1 MGLTGPRQRPNIAA
15 DGTEAFGMIGETVS
29 HYHIVG
35 KLGGGGMGVVYEAE
49 DTRLSRHVALKFIP
63 ATMVH
68 DRKSLDRFVREA
80 RAASQLNHPGI
91 CTIHDI
97 DDNDGH
103 PFIVME
109 KLEGVSLKE
118 RMRGKTMEVDE
129 ILDIGIQVADALA
142 ASHAKGII
150 HRDIKP
156 ANIFVA
162 QSGQTK
168 ILDFGLAKSVPEPG
182 SSDAALEDSLTAV
195 GVIPGTAV
203 YMSPEQARGE
213 ELDARSDLFS
223 LGVVLYEMATGK
235 KPFATGNVITTLDA
249 VLNQKPVSPL
259 QLNPSLPQD
268 LEGIIGRAME
278 KDRGHRYPNALA
290 MKGDLQSLR
299 KETESGLTRTGARR
313 PVLPYRLATT
323 TFQASRFQASSKFS
337 TYLLLGVTAVLLTVL
352 IAVGA
357 WWFKQRQ
364 MAGAGAPKNTIAV
377 LPLQNMNGD
386 ISVEFLRFA
395 LADEIANTL
404 TYTRTLDV
412 RPSAI
417 TRKFGGNDVD
427 PQRAGREVHV
437 ANVLTGH
444 FLKQG
449 DHLLITLEA
458 IQVESNKL
466 LWQTNVTAPA
476 QDLIALQAQMAAQMR
491 QGLLPALGAG
501 GSFLDTGTRP
511 KNAEAYDLYL
521 HSLALPHDAGPN
533 KDAIAVLEHVVEV
546 DPTYAP
552 AWEQL
557 GVRCYYDADYSDGG
571 EPMFQRSNKALARAI
586 ELDPNRIVAAGQLI
600 GNSVERG
607 ELGKAYQAAQALVKR
622 RPESAYAHFTM
633 GYVYRYAGMLEQST
647 DECNTALALD
657 PGNYSFRS
665 CAWAFMEL
673 GKTER
678 AADFVR
684 LDAGSEWAAYVTPSI
699 LLRQGKIAEAREA
712 VKRMP
717 TTPRYHRDLLEAC
730 LQLRPAA
737 DLDRMAQEAETNL
750 PTEPDP
756 ETWYIQGA
764 LFAFCGKKQAAL
776 HLLQSAVEQNYCA
789 HSNLLSD
796 PLLGKLRADAAFDKV
811 LTAAGACQE
820 AVRASGTPGK

>member
-1 MGLTGPRQRPNIAA
+1 
-15 DGTEAFGMIGETVS
+15 MIGETFS

-49 DTRLSRHVALKFIP
+49 DTRLARHVALKFIP
-63 ATMVH
+63 AEMVH
-68 DRKSLDRFVREA
+68 DKKSLDRFVREA

-97 DDNDGH
+97 DDNGGH

-118 RMRGKTMEVDE
+118 RIRGKSMEVDE

-156 ANIFVA
+156 ANIFVS

-168 ILDFGLAKSVPEPG
+168 ILDFGLAKSIPEPG
-182 SSDAALEDSLTAV
+182 SSEAALEDSLTAV

-213 ELDARSDLFS
+213 ELDPRSDLFS
-223 LGVVLYEMATGK
+223 LGVVLYEMSTGK

-259 QLNPSLPQD
+259 SLNPSLPPD

-299 KETESGLTRTGARR
+299 KETESGLTKTGARR
-313 PVLPYRLATT
+313 PILPYRIATT
-323 TFQASRFQASSKFS
+323 TFQTSSKFS
-337 TYLLLGVTAVLLTVL
+337 TYLLLGVSALLLTVL
-352 IAVGA
+352 VAIGA
-357 WWFKQRQ
+357 WWFRQRQ
-364 MAGAGAPKNTIAV
+364 MAGAAAPKNTIAV

-386 ISVEFLRFA
+386 ISVEFLRTA
-395 LADEIANTL
+395 LSDEIANTL

-417 TRKFGGNDVD
+417 TRKFMSNDVD
-427 PQRAGREVHV
+427 PQQAGKEVHV
-437 ANVLTGH
+437 ANIIAGH

-449 DHLLITLEA
+449 DRLRITLEA
-458 IQVESNKL
+458 IQVEGNRL
-466 LWQTNVTAPA
+466 LWQTNVTGPA
-476 QDLIALQAQMAAQMR
+476 EDLIALQEQLAAKIR
-491 QGLLPALGAG
+491 QELLPALGAAG
-501 GSFLDTGTRP
+501 GFLDTGTRP

-521 HSLALPHDAGPN
+521 HSLALPHDTGPN

-557 GVRCYYDADYSDGG
+557 GVRSYYDADYSDGG
-571 EPMFQRSNKALARAI
+571 EPMFERSNQACERAVG
-586 ELDPNRIVAAGQLI
+586 LDPNRITAARQLI
-600 GNSVERG
+600 ANRVERG
-607 ELGKAYQAAQALVKR
+607 ELGKAYEAAQALVKR
-622 RPESAYAHFTM
+622 RPEKAEAHFAM
-633 GYVYRYAGMLEQST
+633 AYVHRYAGMLEQST
-647 DECNTALALD
+647 QECNTALALD
-657 PGNYSFRS
+657 PGNYIFRS

-678 AADFVR
+678 AADFAR
-684 LDAGSEWAAYVTPSI
+684 LDAGSEWAAYIMPSI
-699 LLRQGKIAEAREA
+699 LLREGKIAEAREA

-717 TTPRYHRDLLEAC
+717 TAPRYHRDLLEAC

-737 DLDRMAQEAETNL
+737 DLDRMAQEAETSV
-750 PTEPDP
+750 PSEPDP
-756 ETWYIQGA
+756 ETWYYQGSI
-764 LFAFCGKKQAAL
+764 FAYCGKKQAAL

-789 HSNLLSD
+789 HENLLSD
-796 PLLGKLRADAAFDKV
+796 PLLAKLRTDTAFDKV
-811 LTAAGACQE
+811 LTAAGNCQE
-820 AVRASGTPGK
+820 AVRASVNASDH

>member
-1 MGLTGPRQRPNIAA
+1 
-15 DGTEAFGMIGETVS
+15 MIGETVS

-49 DTRLSRHVALKFIP
+49 DTRLARHVALKFIP
-63 ATMVH
+63 EEMVH
-68 DRKSLDRFVREA
+68 DPKSLERFLREA

-97 DDNDGH
+97 DDNAGH

-109 KLEGVSLKE
+109 KLEGISLKE
-118 RMRGKTMEVDE
+118 RLRGKPMEIDE
-129 ILDIGIQVADALA
+129 VLDIGIQVADALA

-156 ANIFVA
+156 ANIFVS

-168 ILDFGLAKSVPEPG
+168 ILDFGLAKSARDKG
-182 SSDAALEDSLTAV
+182 SEEKALEDSLTAM

-213 ELDARSDLFS
+213 ELDQRSDLFS

-259 QLNPSLPQD
+259 SLNPTLPRD

-278 KDRGHRYPNALA
+278 KDRGHRYPNARAL
-290 MKGDLQSLR
+290 KGDLQSLR
-299 KETESGLTRTGARR
+299 KVTESGAPRTGR
-313 PVLPYRLATT
+313 PTLPYRLATS
-323 TFQASRFQASSKFS
+323 TFQTSSKLS
-337 TYLLLGVTAVLLTVL
+337 TYLLLGVSALLLTVL
-352 IAVGA
+352 VAIGA

-364 MAGAGAPKNTIAV
+364 MAGAAAAKNTIAV
-377 LPLQNMNGD
+377 LPLQNMNND

-417 TRKFGGNDVD
+417 TRKFVGNDVD
-427 PQRAGREVHV
+427 PQQAGKDVHV

-449 DHLLITLEA
+449 DRLMITLEA
-458 IQVESNKL
+458 IQVEGNKL
-466 LWQTNVTAPA
+466 LWQSNVTAPA
-476 QDLIALQAQMAAQMR
+476 QDLIALQTQMAAKIR
-491 QGLLPALGAG
+491 QELLPALGIAG
-501 GSFLDTGTRP
+501 GFLDTGTRP

-557 GVRCYYDADYSDGG
+557 GLRCYYDADYSDGG
-571 EPMFQRSNKALARAI
+571 EPMFQRSNKAYERALQ
-586 ELDPNRIVAAGQLI
+586 LDPNRIFAASQLI
-600 GNSVERG
+600 TNHLERG
-607 ELGKAYQAAQALVKR
+607 ELRQAYKAGQEMVKR
-622 RPESAYAHFTM
+622 RPESAQAHFAVSV
-633 GYVYRYAGMLEQST
+633 VYRYAGMLEQST
-647 DECNTALALD
+647 NECNMALTLD
-657 PGNYSFRS
+657 PGNYTFRS
-665 CAWAFMEL
+665 CTWAFMEL
-673 GKTER
+673 GKTDR
-678 AADFVR
+678 AADFIR
-684 LDAGSEWAAYVTPSI
+684 LDAGSEWAAYVTPSL
-699 LLRQGKIAEAREA
+699 LLREGKIAEAREA

-717 TTPRYHRDLLEAC
+717 VAPRYRRDLLEAC
-730 LQLRPAA
+730 LQLRPAT
-737 DLDRMAQEAETNL
+737 DLDRMAQEAESSQ
-750 PTEPDP
+750 PADPDP
-756 ETWYIQGA
+756 ETWYYQGV
-764 LFAFCGKKQAAL
+764 LFAYCGKKQAAL

-789 HSNLLSD
+789 HENLLSD
-796 PLLGKLRADAAFDKV
+796 PLLAKLRSDPAFDKV
-811 LTAAGACQE
+811 LTAAGACQD
-820 AVRASGTPGK
+820 AVRAADSKQSP

>member
-1 MGLTGPRQRPNIAA
+1 
-15 DGTEAFGMIGETVS
+15 MIGQTVS
-29 HYHIVG
+29 HYRILG

-49 DTRLSRHVALKFIP
+49 DTRLSRRVALKFIP
-63 ATMVH
+63 VEMVH

-97 DDNDGH
+97 DDNEGH

-109 KLEGVSLKE
+109 KLQGVSLKE
-118 RMRGKTMEVDE
+118 RMRGATMEIDE

-162 QSGQTK
+162 ENGQTK
-168 ILDFGLAKSVPEPG
+168 ILDFGLAKSLPDAG
-182 SSDAALEDSLTAV
+182 SSEAALEDSLTAV

-203 YMSPEQARGE
+203 YMSPEQARCE
-213 ELDARSDLFS
+213 SLDPRSDLFS
-223 LGVVLYEMATGK
+223 LGVVLYEMSTGK

-249 VLNQKPVSPL
+249 VLNQKPASPL
-259 QLNPSLPQD
+259 SLNPSLPPD
-268 LEGIIGRAME
+268 LEGILGRAME
-278 KDRGHRYPNALA
+278 KDRAHRYPNALA

-299 KETESGLTRTGARR
+299 KETESGLTKTGARR
-313 PVLPYRLATT
+313 PILPYRIATN
-323 TFQASRFQASSKFS
+323 TFQATSKVS
-337 TYLLLGVTAVLLTVL
+337 TYLLVGVSALLLTVL
-352 IAVGA
+352 LAVGA
-357 WWFKQRQ
+357 VWLKQRQ
-364 MAGAGAPKNTIAV
+364 IVSSGAPKNTIAV

-417 TRKFGGNDVD
+417 TRKFVGNDVD
-427 PQRAGREVHV
+427 PQAAGREVHV
-437 ANVLTGH
+437 ASVLTGH

-449 DHLLITLEA
+449 DHLMITLEA
-458 IQVESNKL
+458 IQVEGNRL

-476 QDLIALQAQMAAQMR
+476 DDLIALQSQMAAQIR
-491 QGLLPALGAG
+491 QGLLPAIGAAG
-501 GSFLDTGTRP
+501 GFLDTGTRP

-521 HSLALPHDAGPN
+521 HSLALPHDPGPN

-557 GVRCYYDADYSDGG
+557 GLRCYYDADYSDGG
-571 EPMFQRSNKALARAI
+571 ELMFQRSNKASERAL
-586 ELDPNRIVAAGQLI
+586 ELDPNRVVAAGQLI
-600 GNSVERG
+600 TNRVERG
-607 ELGKAYQAAQALVKR
+607 ELGKAFEAAQAMVKR
-622 RPESAYAHFTM
+622 RPDSAEAHFAM
-633 GYVYRYAGMLEQST
+633 SYVYRYAGMLDQAT
-647 DECNTALALD
+647 NECNTALALD
-657 PGNYSFRS
+657 PVNYTFRS

-678 AADFVR
+678 AAEFVR

-699 LLRQGKIAEAREA
+699 LLRQGKVAEAREA

-717 TTPRYHRDLLEAC
+717 SAPRYHRDLLEAC

-737 DLDRMAQEAETNL
+737 DLDRMAEEAENSL
-750 PTEPDP
+750 PSDSDP
-756 ETWYIQGA
+756 ETWYLQGA
-764 LFAFCGKKQAAL
+764 IFAYCGKREAAL
-776 HLLQSAVEQNYCA
+776 HLLQSAVGQNYCA
-789 HSNLLSD
+789 HQNLLTD
-796 PLLGKLRADAAFDKV
+796 PLLSKLREDAAFDKV
-811 LTAAGACQE
+811 LTAAGVCQE
-820 AVRASGTPGK
+820 AVRTAGNTPGQ

>member
-1 MGLTGPRQRPNIAA
+1 
-15 DGTEAFGMIGETVS
+15 MIGETVS

-49 DTRLSRHVALKFIP
+49 DTRLARHVALKFIP
-63 ATMVH
+63 AEMVH

-97 DDNDGH
+97 EDNGGH

-118 RMRGKTMEVDE
+118 RMRGKPMEVDE
-129 ILDIGIQVADALA
+129 ILDICIQVADALA

-156 ANIFVA
+156 ANIFVG

-168 ILDFGLAKSVPEPG
+168 ILDFGLAKSARQPG
-182 SSDAALEDSLTAV
+182 SSEAALEDSLTAV

-213 ELDARSDLFS
+213 ELDPRSDLFS

-259 QLNPSLPQD
+259 SLKPSLPPD

-290 MKGDLQSLR
+290 MKGDLQLLR
-299 KETESGLTRTGARR
+299 KETESGLTKTGARR
-313 PVLPYRLATT
+313 PVLPYRIATS
-323 TFQASRFQASSKFS
+323 TFQATSKFS
-337 TYLLLGVTAVLLTVL
+337 TYLLLGVSALLLTVL
-352 IAVGA
+352 VAVGA
-357 WWFKQRQ
+357 WWVKQRQ

-377 LPLQNMNGD
+377 LPLQNRNGD
-386 ISVEFLRFA
+386 ISVEFLRTA

-404 TYTRTLDV
+404 TYSRMLDV
-412 RPSAI
+412 RPSA
-417 TRKFGGNDVD
+417 TTQKFVGNDVD
-427 PQRAGREVHV
+427 PQQAGRELHV
-437 ANVLTGH
+437 ANILTGH

-449 DHLLITLEA
+449 DHLMITIEA
-458 IQVESNKL
+458 IQVEGNKL

-476 QDLIALQAQMAAQMR
+476 QDLIALDAQMAAKIR
-491 QGLLPALGAG
+491 QELLPALGVAG
-501 GSFLDTGTRP
+501 GFLDTGTRP
-511 KNAEAYDLYL
+511 KNPEAYDLYL

-557 GVRCYYDADYSDGG
+557 GLRCYYDADYSDGG
-571 EPMFQRSNKALARAI
+571 EPMFQRSSKAYERAI
-586 ELDPNRIVAAGQLI
+586 ALDPNRVVAAGQLI
-600 GNSVERG
+600 GNHVERG
-607 ELGKAYQAAQALVKR
+607 ELAKAYQEAQALVKR
-622 RPESAYAHFTM
+622 RPESAQAHFTM
-633 GYVYRYAGMLEQST
+633 GYVYRYAGMLQQSAN
-647 DECNTALALD
+647 ECNTALALD
-657 PGNYSFRS
+657 PENYTFRS

-673 GKTER
+673 GKAAR
-678 AADFVR
+678 AKDFVR
-684 LDAGSEWAAYVTPSI
+684 LDAGSEWAAYVMPSI
-699 LLRQGKIAEAREA
+699 LIREGKIEETREA
-712 VKRMP
+712 VKRMSSN
-717 TTPRYHRDLLEAC
+717 PRYHRDLLEAC
-730 LQLRPAA
+730 LQLRPVA
-737 DLDRMAQEAETNL
+737 DLDRMAQEAETSL
-750 PTEPDP
+750 PTDPDP
-756 ETWYIQGA
+756 ETWYYQGA
-764 LFAFCGKKQAAL
+764 LFAYSGKKQAAL

-789 HSNLLSD
+789 HENLLSD
-796 PLLGKLRADAAFDKV
+796 PLLAKLRTETAFDKV
-811 LTAAGACQE
+811 LTAAGNCQE
-820 AVRASGTPGK
+820 AVRGAGNTKNR

>member
-1 MGLTGPRQRPNIAA
+1 
-15 DGTEAFGMIGETVS
+15 MIGQTVS

-63 ATMVH
+63 AEMVH

-97 DDNDGH
+97 EDNGGH

-118 RMRGKTMEVDE
+118 RIRGKPMEIDE
-129 ILDIGIQVADALA
+129 ILDIAIQVADALA

-182 SSDAALEDSLTAV
+182 SSDAALEDSLTA
-195 GVIPGTAV
+195 
-203 YMSPEQARGE
+203 ARGE
-213 ELDARSDLFS
+213 ELDPRSDLFS

-249 VLNQKPVSPL
+249 VLNQKPLSPL
-259 QLNPSLPQD
+259 QLNPALPRD

-299 KETESGLTRTGARR
+299 KETESGLTKTGARR
-313 PVLPYRLATT
+313 PALPYRIATN
-323 TFQASRFQASSKFS
+323 TFQASTSKFS
-337 TYLLLGVTAVLLTVL
+337 LYSLVAVSAVLLMVL
-352 IAVGA
+352 VAVGA
-357 WWFKQRQ
+357 WWLKQRR
-364 MAGAGAPKNTIAV
+364 MAGSGAPKNTIAV
-377 LPLQNMNGD
+377 LPLQNMNED
-386 ISVEFLRFA
+386 ISVDFLRFA

-417 TRKFGGNDVD
+417 TRKFIGNDVD
-427 PQRAGREVHV
+427 PQQAGRELHV
-437 ANVLTGH
+437 ANVITGH

-449 DHLLITLEA
+449 NRLLITLEA
-458 IQVESNKL
+458 IQVEGDKL

-491 QGLLPALGAG
+491 QGLLPALGVG
-501 GSFLDTGTRP
+501 GGFLDTGTRP
-511 KNAEAYDLYL
+511 KNPDAYDLYL

-533 KDAIAVLEHVVEV
+533 KDAIAVLEHVVDL

-571 EPMFQRSNKALARAI
+571 EPMFQRSNKACERAI

-600 GNSVERG
+600 ENRVSRG
-607 ELGKAYQAAQALVKR
+607 ELGKAYQAAAALVKR
-622 RPESAYAHFTM
+622 RPDSAQAHFVM
-633 GYVYRYAGMLEQST
+633 SYVYRYAGMLQQAAN
-647 DECNTALALD
+647 ECNTALSLD
-657 PGNYSFRS
+657 PGNYAFRS

-673 GKTER
+673 GNSER

-684 LDAGSEWAAYVTPSI
+684 LDAGSEWAAYATPSV
-699 LLRQGKIAEAREA
+699 LLREGKIPEAREA

-717 TTPRYHRDLLEAC
+717 TTLRYHRDLLESC

-737 DLDRMAQEAETNL
+737 DLDRMAHDAETSL

-756 ETWYIQGA
+756 ETWYYQGA
-764 LFAFCGKKQAAL
+764 LFAYCGKKQAAF
-776 HLLQSAVEQNYCA
+776 HLLQSAIGQNYC
-789 HSNLLSD
+789 SYENLLSD
-796 PLLGKLRADAAFDKV
+796 PLLAKIRPDTAFDN
-811 LTAAGACQE
+811 LLSSARACQE
-820 AVRASGTPGK
+820 AVRAAAKTQGK

>member
-1 MGLTGPRQRPNIAA
+1 
-15 DGTEAFGMIGETVS
+15 MIGQTVS

-63 ATMVH
+63 IEMVH
-68 DRKSLDRFVREA
+68 DKKSLDRFVREA

-118 RMRGKTMEVDE
+118 RIRGKAMEVDE

-168 ILDFGLAKSVPEPG
+168 ILDFGLAKSARDPN
-182 SSDAALEDSLTAV
+182 SSEAALEDSLTAI

-213 ELDARSDLFS
+213 ELDPRSDLFS

-249 VLNQKPVSPL
+249 VLNQKPVSPRS
-259 QLNPSLPQD
+259 LNPSLPPD

-278 KDRGHRYPNALA
+278 KDRGHRYETALA

-299 KETESGLTRTGARR
+299 KETESGQTKSGARR
-313 PVLPYRLATT
+313 PALPYRIATSTFKT
-323 TFQASRFQASSKFS
+323 TSTFS
-337 TYLLLGVTAVLLTVL
+337 TYLLLGVSALLLTVL
-352 IAVGA
+352 IAIGA
-357 WWFKQRQ
+357 WWFKQRRI
-364 MAGAGAPKNTIAV
+364 AGSGAPKNTIAV

-412 RPSAI
+412 RPSAM
-417 TRKFGGNDVD
+417 TRKFVGNDVD
-427 PQRAGREVHV
+427 PQTAGKEVHV
-437 ANVLTGH
+437 ANILTGH

-449 DHLLITLEA
+449 DRLLITLEA
-458 IQVESNKL
+458 IQVEGNKL
-466 LWQTNVTAPA
+466 LWQANMTAPA
-476 QDLIALQAQMAAQMR
+476 QDLIAVQSQIAAQMR
-491 QGLLPALGAG
+491 QGLLPALGAAG
-501 GSFLDTGTRP
+501 GFLETGTRP
-511 KNAEAYDLYL
+511 KSAEAYDLYL

-546 DPTYAP
+546 DPAYAP

-557 GVRCYYDADYSDGG
+557 CVRSYYDADYSDGG
-571 EPMFQRSNKALARAI
+571 EPMYQRSNQACGRAV

-600 GNSVERG
+600 NNSVERG
-607 ELGKAYQAAQALVKR
+607 ELGKAYVAAQALVKR
-622 RPESAYAHFTM
+622 RPESPQAHFTM
-633 GYVYRYAGMLEQST
+633 GYVYRYAGMLQPSA

-657 PGNYSFRS
+657 PGNYTFRS

-673 GKTER
+673 GKTDR
-678 AADFVR
+678 AADFIR
-684 LDAGSEWAAYVTPSI
+684 LDAGSEWAAYAMPSL
-699 LLRQGKIAEAREA
+699 LLRQGKTAEAREA

-730 LQLRPAA
+730 LELRPVAE
-737 DLDRMAQEAETNL
+737 LDRMAQEAESSL

-756 ETWYIQGA
+756 ETWYYQGA
-764 LFAFCGKKQAAL
+764 LFAYCGKKQAAL

-789 HSNLLSD
+789 HENLLAD
-796 PLLGKLRADAAFDKV
+796 PLLAKLRTETAFDKV
-811 LTAAGACQE
+811 LTAAGKCQE
-820 AVRASGTPGK
+820 LVRAAANPSE

>member
-1 MGLTGPRQRPNIAA
+1 
-15 DGTEAFGMIGETVS
+15 MIGETVS

-49 DTRLSRHVALKFIP
+49 DTRLARHVALKFIP
-63 ATMVH
+63 AEMVH
-68 DRKSLDRFVREA
+68 DRKSLDRFIREA

-109 KLEGVSLKE
+109 KLEGISLKE
-118 RMRGKTMEVDE
+118 RIRGKAMEVDE

-162 QSGQTK
+162 QSGQAK

-213 ELDARSDLFS
+213 ELDPRSDLFS

-259 QLNPSLPQD
+259 QLNPALPSD

-290 MKGDLQSLR
+290 MKGDLESLR
-299 KETESGLTRTGARR
+299 KETESGLTKTGARR
-313 PVLPYRLATT
+313 PALPYRIATN
-323 TFQASRFQASSKFS
+323 TFQASTSKFS
-337 TYLLLGVTAVLLTVL
+337 LYLLVAVSAVLLMVL
-352 IAVGA
+352 VAVGA
-357 WWFKQRQ
+357 WWLKQRR
-364 MAGAGAPKNTIAV
+364 MAGSGAPKNTIAV
-377 LPLQNMNGD
+377 LPLQNMNND

-395 LADEIANTL
+395 MADEIANTL

-417 TRKFGGNDVD
+417 TRKFVGNDVD
-427 PQRAGREVHV
+427 PQQAGKEVHV
-437 ANVLTGH
+437 ANVITGH

-449 DHLLITLEA
+449 NRLLITLEA
-458 IQVESNKL
+458 IQVEGNKL
-466 LWQTNVTAPA
+466 LWQTTVTAPA

-491 QGLLPALGAG
+491 QGLLPALGIAG
-501 GSFLDTGTRP
+501 GFLDTGTRP
-511 KNAEAYDLYL
+511 KNPDAYDLYL

-533 KDAIAVLEHVVEV
+533 KDAIAVLEHVVDL

-571 EPMFQRSNKALARAI
+571 EPMFQRSNKAYERAI

-600 GNSVERG
+600 TNRVERG

-622 RPESAYAHFTM
+622 RPYSAPAHFVM
-633 GYVYRYAGMLEQST
+633 SYVYRYAGMLQQAAN
-647 DECNTALALD
+647 ECNTALALD
-657 PGNYSFRS
+657 PGNYTFRS
-665 CAWAFMEL
+665 CAWAFMEM
-673 GKTER
+673 GNPER

-684 LDAGSEWAAYVTPSI
+684 LDAGSEWAAYATPSI
-699 LLRQGKIAEAREA
+699 LLREGKIPEAREA

-717 TTPRYHRDLLEAC
+717 STPLYHRDLLESC

-737 DLDRMAQEAETNL
+737 DLDRMAHEAETSL
-750 PTEPDP
+750 PTERDV
-756 ETWYIQGA
+756 ETWYYQGA
-764 LFAFCGKKQAAL
+764 LFAYCGKKQAAF
-776 HLLQSAVEQNYCA
+776 HMLQSAIGQNYC
-789 HSNLLSD
+789 SYENLLSD
-796 PLLGKLRADAAFDKV
+796 PLLAKLRPDTGFDKV
-811 LTAAGACQE
+811 LSSARGCQE
-820 AVRASGTPGK
+820 AMRAAAGTQRR